1 MYVHAYDICSK
12 IPNNTRKDTYT
23 IKYTLDCTFVI
34 KAELAKKCQI
44 PWRPFFIWS
53 CYKKTFTFSSTAAVS
68 WIGTF
73 LPDLYLIV
81 FVFWA
86 SLHFLIIIMEKEAIQ
101 TLCNWTS
108 ILARKIYVWAHL
120 KTLKATVD
128 AFRNSTFQFSAKR
141 KYILWKWNFSV

>member
-1 MYVHAYDICSK
+1 M
-12 IPNNTRKDTYT
+12 
-23 IKYTLDCTFVI
+23 
-34 KAELAKKCQI
+34 AKKCQI

-101 TLCNWTS
+101 TLRNWTS

-128 AFRNSTFQFSAKR
+128 AFRNSTFSVFSEEKIHFAKMKVQCLEASFFIGACR
-141 KYILWKWNFSV
+141 TNKIENPLLPPIYFKINLERFCCN